1 MRKSRILSLILSVM
15 LVFSAA
21 AALTEAETETCA
33 YTVYNATGE
42 KITELYLTDNNTGE
56 KSENF
61 AGEKGL
67 DKQGVI
73 VLGGT
78 YYEGYVVTLSFKT
91 ESGYEA
97 AFTTLHYE
105 DVPITLLPAPAEGE
119 TDATTGA
126 TPISFSVPDFTAVYT
141 LKNLTG
147 EKVTEVTLTENH
159 TGEVLPVEF
168 EAMEP
173 DGTLPLTVVWPAD
186 KTGKDSYELTL
197 KFVTESGYEGSFGTL
212 HFETVGI
219 NLLAVDA
226 LTGPTQIS
234 FSF

>member
-1 MRKSRILSLILSVM
+1 MTKARILSLILALALVLSV
-15 LVFSAA
+15 SAA
-21 AALTEAETETCA
+21 LAEAEPETCA

-42 KITELYLTDNNTGE
+42 TVTELYLTDNNSGE
-56 KSENF
+56 RSENF

-67 DKQGVI
+67 APQGVV
-73 VLGGT
+73 VLGGEN
-78 YYEGYVVTLSFKT
+78 YEGYAVTLSFKT

-97 AFTTLHYE
+97 AFTTLAFE
-105 DVPITLLPAPAEGE
+105 NVPISLLPAPAEGE

-126 TPISFSVPDFTAVYT
+126 TPINFFVPEFKAVYT

-159 TGEVLPVEF
+159 TGEALPVEF

-173 DGTLPLTVVWPAD
+173 DGTLPLTVTWPAD
-186 KTGKDSYELTL
+186 KTDKDNYELTL
-197 KFVTESGYEGSFGTL
+197 KFVTESGYEGNFGTL

-219 NLLAVDA
+219 NLLSVDA
-226 LTGPTQIS
+226 MTGPTQIS

>member
-1 MRKSRILSLILSVM
+1 MTKTRILSLILALAMILSV
-15 LVFSAA
+15 SAA
-21 AALTEAETETCA
+21 LAEAEPKTCA

-42 KITELYLTDNNTGE
+42 TVTELYLTDNNSGE

-67 DKQGVI
+67 APQGVV
-73 VLGGT
+73 VLGGEN
-78 YYEGYVVTLSFKT
+78 YEGYVVTLSFKT

-97 AFTTLHYE
+97 AFTTLHFE

-126 TPISFSVPDFTAVYT
+126 TPINFFVPEFKAVYT

-159 TGEVLPVEF
+159 TGEALPVEF

-173 DGTLPLTVVWPAD
+173 DGTLPLTVTWPAD
-186 KTGKDSYELTL
+186 KTDKDNYELTL
-197 KFVTESGYEGSFGTL
+197 KFVTESGYEGTFGTL

-219 NLLAVDA
+219 NLLSVDA
-226 LTGPTQIS
+226 MTGPTQIS